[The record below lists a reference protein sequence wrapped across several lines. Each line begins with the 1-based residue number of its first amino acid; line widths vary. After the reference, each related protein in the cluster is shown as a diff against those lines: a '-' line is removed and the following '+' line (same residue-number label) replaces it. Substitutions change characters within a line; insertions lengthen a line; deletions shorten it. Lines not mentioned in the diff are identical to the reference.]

1 MRERGG
7 AMTAEPSRWL
17 VVTTINAPGPALE
30 QLLARLGD
38 AWGVVVV
45 GDERTPAAWAEQPV
59 EFLSLV
65 RQRELF
71 GALAVAAPTNH
82 YARKNFGYLYAGLRG
97 AAALLDVDDD
107 GLPLARF
114 APPGARAVRG
124 RLIGGGDW
132 ANVYR
137 WFTDRLIWPRGLP
150 LDAIH
155 RRGDLVAAETS
166 RHCPVQQ
173 FLVDDDPDVDAIYRL
188 VFPGTDVTFDPGA
201 SAVLLEPGT
210 WCPFNSQNTL
220 WFVEA
225 FPLLYLP
232 FHCSSRIS
240 DIWRGLVAQR
250 ALWLAGHGLAFHT
263 ATLRQARNP
272 HDLTRDFADE
282 TALYLQNR
290 AVAACLDRAA
300 DRLGGAAL
308 ADAGRALWLTLVDAG
323 FLPAA
328 ETALVER
335 WFDAV
340 REHATRE
347 PLEGRRQS
355 S

>member
-1 MRERGG
+1 MASAG
-7 AMTAEPSRWL
+7 THWL
-17 VVTTINAPGPALE
+17 VLTTIHPPGPAVE
-30 QLLARLGD
+30 QLRARLGE

-45 GDERTPAAWAEQPV
+45 GDERTPAAWADWPV
-59 EFLSLV
+59 EFLSLA
-65 RQRELF
+65 RQREQF
-71 GALAVAAPTNH
+71 GDLAGAAPTRH
-82 YARKNFGYLYAGLRG
+82 YARKNFGYLHACQQGAGAILE
-97 AAALLDVDDD
+97 VDDD
-107 GLPLARF
+107 GLPLAGFPTTWSRS
-114 APPGARAVRG
+114 VHG
-124 RLIGGGDW
+124 RLVGGGDW

-137 WFTDRLIWPRGLP
+137 WFTDRVIWPRGLP

-155 RRGDLVAAETS
+155 RRGEEVAPVAA

-188 VFPGTDVTFDPGA
+188 VFPATDVTFAPDAP
-201 SAVLLEPGT
+201 AVLLEPGT

-220 WFVEA
+220 WLAEA

-232 FHCSSRIS
+232 FHCSPRVC

-250 ALWLAGHGLAFHT
+250 ALWLAGHPLAFHT

-272 HDLTRDFADE
+272 HDLLRDFADE
-282 TALYLQNR
+282 TTLYLQNR

-300 DRLGGAAL
+300 DQFGGAAAL
-308 ADAGRALWLTLVDAG
+308 AAAGRGLWLALVDAG

-328 ETALVER
+328 ETPLIER

-340 REHATRE
+340 R
-347 PLEGRRQS
+347 
-355 S
+355 